1 MEANQ
6 ASGQQQGSPNF
17 CQIKMDISPGSK
29 LNGTCIWGSAFV
41 INDYFFSGFVSHGDE
56 AK

>member
-6 ASGQQQGSPNF
+6 ASGQQQGSPKLLSN
-17 CQIKMDISPGSK
+17 KDIFSGSK

>member
-1 MEANQ
+1 MDANQ
-6 ASGQQQGSPNF
+6 ATGQQQGS
-17 CQIKMDISPGSK
+17 QKIKMDISPGSK
-29 LNGTCIWGSAFV
+29 FNGTCIWGSAFV